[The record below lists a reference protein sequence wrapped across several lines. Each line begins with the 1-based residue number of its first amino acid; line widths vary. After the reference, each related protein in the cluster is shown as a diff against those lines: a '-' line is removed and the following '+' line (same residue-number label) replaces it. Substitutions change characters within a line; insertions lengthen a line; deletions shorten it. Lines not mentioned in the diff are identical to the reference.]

1 MQPSDVGHTG
11 QRVGLV
17 MAAAMTPPTLASS
30 LSKRSWQD
38 QGIITGLSTG
48 SHYLLTLASQD
59 LIDVAAGFVAGSAPF
74 PDTWSDERRRSVAA
88 LASEIGG
95 IPLGLGLAAYLDR
108 GGVATPVRGAMRQ
121 AGWRLGTT
129 ALCGTV
135 LLGATA
141 GARALDR
148 AVGAG
153 GRIASLPLSIPVGLL
168 TAAVIER
175 ARAAVP
181 EPTTAGP
188 DSVAGPADDVPTV
201 PGLAA
206 GAAVIALLWGAGW
219 AERWTAEQV
228 RRLAPGP
235 IPGSGLVWRL
245 TSHAAFAAAAGVG
258 VNALWSRAMQKIEA
272 GSSAVDPWMQ
282 TAPGVWTHPMISGDP
297 ASLVSWDSL
306 GREGRRHAVTFV
318 RPEVVVDPPPLPDG
332 RLPEDMSIPT
342 VMGEPARAHPV
353 QVFVGLDSAPTPT
366 ERVELAIAE
375 MDRTDAWSRS
385 MLMLVSPTGTGYV
398 NYVAVAAAQYLTRGD
413 VASVTMQY
421 SKRPSPLSLGKVR
434 DAREQNRLLW
444 LRILERVRAM
454 PPDRRP
460 KVVLFGESLGAH
472 TSQDVLLGWGT
483 LGPQALGID
492 RALWIG
498 TPAGSKWRRE
508 ITGPARPDVD
518 PGLIAVVNDYEQ
530 FRELDDEARAKVRYV
545 LLSHDNDGVT
555 RFGVDL
561 LSRRPDWLGPDRP
574 RTEELPGRSPRGI
587 PAAMRWRPVTTF
599 FQTLVDMK
607 NAQVEGSYAAWGHDY
622 RPDLPDFIREVYD
635 LECSDEQLQRVRDA
649 VRRREEF
656 REKAFD

>member
-1 MQPSDVGHTG
+1 MQPKDAAHTG

-17 MAAAMTPPTLASS
+17 MAAAMTPPTLAPS

-48 SHYLLTLASQD
+48 SHYLLTLAAQD
-59 LIDVAAGFVAGSAPF
+59 VIDVAATFAARSAPF
-74 PDTWSDERRRSVAA
+74 PAGWSEAQRRSVAA
-88 LASEIGG
+88 LTSEVGG
-95 IPLGLGLAAYLDR
+95 IPVGLGLAAYLDR
-108 GGVATPVRGAMRQ
+108 GGVSTPAQGAVRQ

-129 ALCGTV
+129 ALCGSV
-135 LLGATA
+135 LLAAKA
-141 GARALDR
+141 GAKALDR
-148 AVGAG
+148 AVGAD

-175 ARAAVP
+175 ARAVAP
-181 EPTTAGP
+181 EPTTDG
-188 DSVAGPADDVPTV
+188 ADLAARPTDEVPTL

-206 GAAVIALLWGAGW
+206 GAAVIAVLWGTGW
-219 AERWTAEQV
+219 VERWTAEQV

-235 IPGSGLVWRL
+235 TPGTGLVWRL
-245 TSHAAFAAAAGVG
+245 TSHAAFAAVAGAGLNV
-258 VNALWSRAMQKIEA
+258 LWTRAMQKVEA
-272 GSSAVDPWMQ
+272 GSMTVDPWMQ
-282 TAPGVWTHPMISGDP
+282 AAPGVWTHPLISGDP
-297 ASLVSWDSL
+297 ASLVAWDSL
-306 GREGRRHAVTFV
+306 GREGRRHAVTWV
-318 RPEVVVDPPPLPDG
+318 RPEAVVDPPPLPDG
-332 RLPEDMSIPT
+332 RVPEDLSIPT
-342 VMGEPARAHPV
+342 VMGEPARAQPV
-353 QVFVGLDSAPTPT
+353 QVYVGLDSAAGPV

-434 DAREQNRLLW
+434 AAREQNRLLW
-444 LRILERVRAM
+444 LRILERVRRM

-460 KVVLFGESLGAH
+460 EVVLFGESLGAH

-498 TPAGSKWRRE
+498 TPAGSKWMHE

-518 PGLIAVVNDYEQ
+518 PALIAVVNDHEQ
-530 FRELDDEARAKVRYV
+530 FVALGEEARATVRYV

-555 RFGVDL
+555 RFGLDL
-561 LSRRPDWLGPDRP
+561 LNRRPDWLGPDRP
-574 RTEELPGRSPRGI
+574 RTEHVPGRSPRGI
-587 PAAMRWRPVTTF
+587 PATMRWRPVTTF

-607 NAQVEGSYAAWGHDY
+607 NAQVAGSYAPWGHDY
-622 RPDLPDFIREVYD
+622 RADLPEFVRDVYG
-635 LECSDEQLQRVRDA
+635 LECTDEQMVRVRDA

-656 REKAFD
+656 REGAFD

>member
-1 MQPSDVGHTG
+1 MQPYDSGHTG
-11 QRVGLV
+11 PRVGLV
-17 MAAAMTPPTLASS
+17 MAAAMTPPTLAPS
-30 LSKRSWQD
+30 LSRRSWQD
-38 QGIITGLSTG
+38 QGLITGLSTG
-48 SHYLLTLASQD
+48 SHYLLTLGAQD
-59 LIDVAAGFVAGSAPF
+59 VIDVVAGLLANSAAL
-74 PDTWSDERRRSVAA
+74 PDTWSEARRRSVAG
-88 LASEIGG
+88 LVSELGAV
-95 IPLGLGLAAYLDR
+95 PLGLGLTAYLDR
-108 GGVATPVRGAMRQ
+108 AGVSTPRRGAARQ
-121 AGWRLGTT
+121 AAWRLGTT
-129 ALCGTV
+129 ALCGCV
-135 LLGATA
+135 LLGAQA
-141 GARALDR
+141 GARSLDR
-148 AVGAG
+148 AVGAD
-153 GRIASLPLSIPVGLL
+153 GRLAALPLSVPVGLL

-175 ARAAVP
+175 ARGTVP
-181 EPTTAGP
+181 EPTTAGLDASARP
-188 DSVAGPADDVPTV
+188 HDNVPTV

-206 GAAVIALLWGAGW
+206 GAAVLSVLWGAGW
-219 AERWTAEQV
+219 AERWTADQV

-245 TSHAAFAAAAGVG
+245 ASHAALAAVAGLG
-258 VNALWSRAMQKIEA
+258 VNALWSRAMQNIEA
-272 GSSAVDPWMQ
+272 GSSDLDPWMQ
-282 TAPGVWTHPMISGDP
+282 AAPGVWTHPMVSGDP

-306 GREGRRHAVTFV
+306 GREGRRHAVTYV
-318 RPEVVVDPPPLPDG
+318 RPEAMTVRPPLPG
-332 RLPEDMSIPT
+332 GSVPEDLSIPT

-444 LRILERVRAM
+444 LRILGRVRAM

-460 KVVLFGESLGAH
+460 TVVLFGESLGAH

-498 TPAGSKWRRE
+498 TPAGSKWMRE
-508 ITGPARPDVD
+508 ITGGPRPDVD
-518 PGLIAVVNDYEQ
+518 PRLVAVVNDHEQ
-530 FRELDDEARAKVRYV
+530 FRSLGDEARATVRYV

-555 RFGVDL
+555 RFGLDL
-561 LSRRPDWLGPDRP
+561 LSRRPVWLGPDRP
-574 RTEELPGRSPRGI
+574 RTEEVPGRSPRGI
-587 PAAMRWRPVTTF
+587 PPAMRWRPVTTF
-599 FQTLVDMK
+599 FQLLVDMK
-607 NAQVEGSYAAWGHDY
+607 NAQVAGSYAPWGHDY
-622 RPDLPDFIREVYD
+622 RADLPEFVRDVYD
-635 LECSDEQLQRVRDA
+635 LECTDEQLQRVRDA

-656 REKAFD
+656 REAAFE

>member
-1 MQPSDVGHTG
+1 
-11 QRVGLV
+11 
-17 MAAAMTPPTLASS
+17 MAARDP
-30 LSKRSWQD
+30 
-38 QGIITGLSTG
+38 
-48 SHYLLTLASQD
+48 
-59 LIDVAAGFVAGSAPF
+59 
-74 PDTWSDERRRSVAA
+74 
-88 LASEIGG
+88 
-95 IPLGLGLAAYLDR
+95 
-108 GGVATPVRGAMRQ
+108 
-121 AGWRLGTT
+121 

-272 GSSAVDPWMQ
+272 GSTAVDPWMQ

-342 VMGEPARAHPV
+342 VMGEPARAHPGA
-353 QVFVGLDSAPTPT
+353 GLRRTRQRAHP
-366 ERVELAIAE
+366 
-375 MDRTDAWSRS
+375 DRAGRARHRRDGPHRC
-385 MLMLVSPTGTGYV
+385 V
-398 NYVAVAAAQYLTRGD
+398 VAVDAHARLADRHRLRQLRG
-413 VASVTMQY
+413 
-421 SKRPSPLSLGKVR
+421 G
-434 DAREQNRLLW
+434 
-444 LRILERVRAM
+444 
-454 PPDRRP
+454 
-460 KVVLFGESLGAH
+460 
-472 TSQDVLLGWGT
+472 
-483 LGPQALGID
+483 
-492 RALWIG
+492 
-498 TPAGSKWRRE
+498 
-508 ITGPARPDVD
+508 
-518 PGLIAVVNDYEQ
+518 
-530 FRELDDEARAKVRYV
+530 
-545 LLSHDNDGVT
+545 
-555 RFGVDL
+555 
-561 LSRRPDWLGPDRP
+561 
-574 RTEELPGRSPRGI
+574 
-587 PAAMRWRPVTTF
+587 
-599 FQTLVDMK
+599 
-607 NAQVEGSYAAWGHDY
+607 
-622 RPDLPDFIREVYD
+622 
-635 LECSDEQLQRVRDA
+635 
-649 VRRREEF
+649 RRRAVPHP
-656 REKAFD
+656 R